1 MNIISEYFDNSF
13 ELKSEVINTL
23 LIENRELFI
32 SFIKQ
37 LHIEMSTEEGKIILQ
52 DELKELSFK
61 KYAELIIDPFTI
73 DPNNAKNLKKLYE
86 RIIESSSNDEIYEKR
101 IVFENIL
108 KDYLEE
114 IVFLSDYELIYD
126 SLDYQSIFKA
136 VNLHID
142 TEVNNLTSMII
153 DYMRISSDLSGT
165 KLFIFVNLDSFLTDA
180 DLIELQN
187 FICYNNITVFC
198 LQNQLKRELIK
209 NENLRIIDEDLCEI

>member
-13 ELKSEVINTL
+13 ELKSKVINTL
-23 LIENRELFI
+23 VIENRELFI

-52 DELKELSFK
+52 DDLKELGFK
-61 KYAELIIDPFTI
+61 KYAELIIDPFTL

-86 RIIESSSNDEIYEKR
+86 KIIDNSSNEEIYEKR
-101 IVFENIL
+101 LVFENVL
-108 KDYLEE
+108 KDYIEE
-114 IVFLSDYELIYD
+114 IVFSSDYELIYD
-126 SLDYQSIFKA
+126 GLDYQNIFKA

-142 TEVNNLTSMII
+142 TEANNLISMII

-165 KLFIFVNLDSFLTDA
+165 KLFIFLNLDNFLTDV

>member
-37 LHIEMSTEEGKIILQ
+37 LYNEMLTEEGKIILQ
-52 DELKELSFK
+52 DDLKEISFK
-61 KYAELIIDPFTI
+61 KYAELIIDPFAL

-86 RIIESSSNDEIYEKR
+86 KIIENSSNEEIYEKKL
-101 IVFENIL
+101 VFENAL
-108 KDYLEE
+108 KDYVEE

-126 SLDYQSIFKA
+126 NLDYQNIFKA

-142 TEVNNLTSMII
+142 TETKNLASMII
-153 DYMRISSDLSGT
+153 DYMRISSDLTGT
-165 KLFIFVNLDSFLTDA
+165 KLFIFVNLDNFLTDA

-187 FICYNNITVFC
+187 FICYNNIIVFC
-198 LQNQLKRELIK
+198 LQNQLNRKLIE

>member
-13 ELKSEVINTL
+13 ELKSKVINTL

-52 DELKELSFK
+52 DDLKELGFK
-61 KYAELIIDPFTI
+61 KYAELIIDPFTL

-86 RIIESSSNDEIYEKR
+86 KIIDNSSNEEIYEKR
-101 IVFENIL
+101 LVFENVL
-108 KDYLEE
+108 KDYIEE
-114 IVFLSDYELIYD
+114 IVFSSDYELIYD
-126 SLDYQSIFKA
+126 GLDYQNIFKA

-142 TEVNNLTSMII
+142 TEANNLISMII

-165 KLFIFVNLDSFLTDA
+165 KLFIFLNLDNFLTDV

>member
-1 MNIISEYFDNSF
+1 MNIISEYLETSF
-13 ELKSEVINTL
+13 ELKNDVVNTL
-23 LIENRELFI
+23 VIENRELFI

-37 LHIEMSTEEGKIILQ
+37 LYIEMSTEEGKIILQ
-52 DELKELSFK
+52 DELKELSFN
-61 KYAELIIDPFTI
+61 KYAELIIDPFAI

-86 RIIESSSNDEIYEKR
+86 RIIKNSSNEEIYEKR
-101 IVFENIL
+101 LVFENIL
-108 KDYLEE
+108 KDYVEE

-126 SLDYQSIFKA
+126 NLDYQNIFKA

-142 TEVNNLTSMII
+142 TETKNLASMII

-165 KLFIFVNLDSFLTDA
+165 KLFIFVNLDNFLTDE

-187 FICYNNITVFC
+187 FISYNNIIVFC
-198 LQNQLKRELIK
+198 LQNQLNRKLIE

>member
-37 LHIEMSTEEGKIILQ
+37 LYIEMSTEEGKIILQ
-52 DELKELSFK
+52 DDLKEISFK
-61 KYAELIIDPFTI
+61 KYAELIIDPFAL

-86 RIIESSSNDEIYEKR
+86 KIIDNSSNEEIYEKR
-101 IVFENIL
+101 LVFENVL
-108 KDYLEE
+108 KDYIEE
-114 IVFLSDYELIYD
+114 IAFSSDYELIYD
-126 SLDYQSIFKA
+126 GLDYQNIFKA
-136 VNLHID
+136 VNLRID
-142 TEVNNLTSMII
+142 TEVNNLTSLII
-153 DYMRISSDLSGT
+153 DYMKISSDLTGT
-165 KLFIFVNLDSFLTDA
+165 KLFIFVNLDNFLTDA

-187 FICYNNITVFC
+187 FICYNNIIVFC
-198 LQNQLKRELIK
+198 LQNQLNRKLIE

>member
-37 LHIEMSTEEGKIILQ
+37 LYIEMSTEEGKIILQ
-52 DELKELSFK
+52 DDLKEISFK
-61 KYAELIIDPFTI
+61 KYAELIIDPFAL

-86 RIIESSSNDEIYEKR
+86 KIIDNSSNEEIYEKR
-101 IVFENIL
+101 LVFENAL
-108 KDYLEE
+108 KDYVEE

-126 SLDYQSIFKA
+126 NLDYQNIFKA

-142 TEVNNLTSMII
+142 TETKNLASVII
-153 DYMRISSDLSGT
+153 DYMRISSDLSGA
-165 KLFIFVNLDSFLTDA
+165 KLFIFVNLDNFLTDA

-187 FICYNNITVFC
+187 FICYNNIIVFC
-198 LQNQLKRELIK
+198 LQNQLKRKLIE

>member
-13 ELKSEVINTL
+13 ELKSKVINTL

-52 DELKELSFK
+52 DDLKELGFK
-61 KYAELIIDPFTI
+61 KYAELIIDPFTL

-86 RIIESSSNDEIYEKR
+86 KIIDNSSNEEIYEKR
-101 IVFENIL
+101 LVFENVL
-108 KDYLEE
+108 KDYIEE
-114 IVFLSDYELIYD
+114 IVFSSDYELIYD
-126 SLDYQSIFKA
+126 GLDYQNIFKA

-165 KLFIFVNLDSFLTDA
+165 KLFIFVNLDNFLTDA

-198 LQNQLKRELIK
+198 LQNQLKRKLIE

>member
-23 LIENRELFI
+23 VIENRELFI

-52 DELKELSFK
+52 DDLKEISFK
-61 KYAELIIDPFTI
+61 KYAELIIDPFTLN
-73 DPNNAKNLKKLYE
+73 PNNAKNLKKLYE
-86 RIIESSSNDEIYEKR
+86 KIIENSSNEEIYEKR
-101 IVFENIL
+101 LVFENVL
-108 KDYLEE
+108 KDYIEE
-114 IVFLSDYELIYD
+114 IVFSSDYELIYD
-126 SLDYQSIFKA
+126 SLDYQNIFKA
-136 VNLHID
+136 VNLHIN
-142 TEVNNLTSMII
+142 TEANNLTSMII

-165 KLFIFVNLDSFLTDA
+165 KLFIFVNLDNFLTDA

-187 FICYNNITVFC
+187 FICYNNIIVFC

>member
-52 DELKELSFK
+52 DDLKELSFK
-61 KYAELIIDPFTI
+61 KYAELIIDPFTL
-73 DPNNAKNLKKLYE
+73 DPNNAKILKKLYE
-86 RIIESSSNDEIYEKR
+86 KIIDNSSNEELYEKR
-101 IVFENIL
+101 LVFENIL
-108 KDYLEE
+108 KDYIEE
-114 IVFLSDYELIYD
+114 IVFLSDYELLYD
-126 SLDYQSIFKA
+126 SLDYQNIFKA
-136 VNLHID
+136 VNLHIN
-142 TEVNNLTSMII
+142 TEANNLTSMII
-153 DYMRISSDLSGT
+153 DYMRISSDLTGT
-165 KLFIFVNLDSFLTDA
+165 KLFIFVNLDNFLTDA

>member
-37 LHIEMSTEEGKIILQ
+37 LYNEMLTEEGKIILQ
-52 DELKELSFK
+52 DDLKEISFK
-61 KYAELIIDPFTI
+61 KYAELIIDPFAL
-73 DPNNAKNLKKLYE
+73 DPNNAKNLKKIYE
-86 RIIESSSNDEIYEKR
+86 KIIENSSNEEIYEKKL
-101 IVFENIL
+101 VFENAL
-108 KDYLEE
+108 KDYVEE

-126 SLDYQSIFKA
+126 NLDYQNIFKA

-142 TEVNNLTSMII
+142 TETKNLASMII
-153 DYMRISSDLSGT
+153 DYMRISSDLTGT
-165 KLFIFVNLDSFLTDA
+165 KLFIFVNLDNFLTDA

-187 FICYNNITVFC
+187 FICYNNIIVFC
-198 LQNQLKRELIK
+198 LQNQLNRKLIE

>member
-13 ELKSEVINTL
+13 ELKNDVVNTL
-23 LIENRELFI
+23 VIENRELFI

-37 LHIEMSTEEGKIILQ
+37 LNIEMSTEEGKIILQ

-61 KYAELIIDPFTI
+61 KYAELIIDPFVI

-86 RIIESSSNDEIYEKR
+86 KIIDNSSNEEIYEKR
-101 IVFENIL
+101 LVFENAL
-108 KDYLEE
+108 KDYVEE

-126 SLDYQSIFKA
+126 NLDYQNIFKA

-142 TEVNNLTSMII
+142 TETKNLASMII

-165 KLFIFVNLDSFLTDA
+165 KLFIFVNLDNFLTDA

-187 FICYNNITVFC
+187 FICYNNIIVFC
-198 LQNQLKRELIK
+198 LQNQLKRKLIE

>member
-23 LIENRELFI
+23 VIENRELFI

-37 LHIEMSTEEGKIILQ
+37 LHIEMSTEEDKIILQ
-52 DELKELSFK
+52 DDLIELSFK
-61 KYAELIIDPFTI
+61 KYAELIIDPFTL

-86 RIIESSSNDEIYEKR
+86 KIIDNSSNEELYEKR
-101 IVFENIL
+101 LVFENIL
-108 KDYLEE
+108 KDYIEE

-126 SLDYQSIFKA
+126 SLAYQNIFKA
-136 VNLHID
+136 VNLHIN
-142 TEVNNLTSMII
+142 TEANNLTSMII
-153 DYMRISSDLSGT
+153 DYIRISSDLTGT
-165 KLFIFVNLDSFLTDA
+165 KLFIFVNLDNFLTDA

-187 FICYNNITVFC
+187 FICYNNIIVFC

>member
-1 MNIISEYFDNSF
+1 MNIISEYLETSF
-13 ELKSEVINTL
+13 ELKNDVVNTL
-23 LIENRELFI
+23 VIENRELFI

-37 LHIEMSTEEGKIILQ
+37 LYIEMSTEEGKIILQ
-52 DELKELSFK
+52 DDLKEVSFN
-61 KYAELIIDPFTI
+61 KYAELIIDPFAI

-86 RIIESSSNDEIYEKR
+86 KIIENSSNEEIYEKKL
-101 IVFENIL
+101 VFENAL
-108 KDYLEE
+108 KDYVEE

-126 SLDYQSIFKA
+126 NLDYQNIFKA

-142 TEVNNLTSMII
+142 TETKNLASMII

-165 KLFIFVNLDSFLTDA
+165 KLFIFVNLDNFLTDA

-187 FICYNNITVFC
+187 FICYNNIIVFC
-198 LQNQLKRELIK
+198 LQNQLKRKLIE

>member
-13 ELKSEVINTL
+13 ELKSEAINTL

-52 DELKELSFK
+52 DDLKELSFK
-61 KYAELIIDPFTI
+61 KYAELIIDPFTL

-86 RIIESSSNDEIYEKR
+86 KIIDNSSNEELYEKR
-101 IVFENIL
+101 LVFENVL
-108 KDYLEE
+108 KDYIEE
-114 IVFLSDYELIYD
+114 IVFSSDYELIYD
-126 SLDYQSIFKA
+126 SLDYQNIFKA

-142 TEVNNLTSMII
+142 TETKNLASMII

-165 KLFIFVNLDSFLTDA
+165 KLFIFVNLDNFLTDE

-187 FICYNNITVFC
+187 FISYNNIIVFC
-198 LQNQLKRELIK
+198 LQNQLKRKLVE

>member
-37 LHIEMSTEEGKIILQ
+37 LYNEMLTEEGKIILQ
-52 DELKELSFK
+52 DDLKEISFK
-61 KYAELIIDPFTI
+61 KYAELIIDPFAL

-86 RIIESSSNDEIYEKR
+86 KIIENSSNEEIYEKKL
-101 IVFENIL
+101 VFENAL
-108 KDYLEE
+108 KDYVEE

-126 SLDYQSIFKA
+126 NIDYQNIFKA

-142 TEVNNLTSMII
+142 TETKNLASMII
-153 DYMRISSDLSGT
+153 DYMRTSSDLSGT
-165 KLFIFVNLDSFLTDA
+165 KLFIFVNLDNFLTDE

-187 FICYNNITVFC
+187 FISYNNIIVFC
-198 LQNQLKRELIK
+198 LQNQLNRKLIE

>member
-23 LIENRELFI
+23 VIENRELFI

-37 LHIEMSTEEGKIILQ
+37 LHIEMSTEEDKIILQ
-52 DELKELSFK
+52 DDLIELSFK
-61 KYAELIIDPFTI
+61 KYAELIIDPFTL

-86 RIIESSSNDEIYEKR
+86 KIIDNSSNEEIYEKR
-101 IVFENIL
+101 LVFENVL
-108 KDYLEE
+108 KDYIEE
-114 IVFLSDYELIYD
+114 IVFSSDYELIYD
-126 SLDYQSIFKA
+126 SLDYQNIFKA
-136 VNLHID
+136 VNLHIN
-142 TEVNNLTSMII
+142 TEANNLTSMII

-165 KLFIFVNLDSFLTDA
+165 KLFIFVNLDNFLTDA

-187 FICYNNITVFC
+187 FICYNNIIVFC

>member
-37 LHIEMSTEEGKIILQ
+37 LYIEMSTEESKIILQ

-61 KYAELIIDPFTI
+61 KYAELIIDPFAL

-86 RIIESSSNDEIYEKR
+86 KIIENSTNEEIYEKR
-101 IVFENIL
+101 LVFENAL
-108 KDYLEE
+108 KDYVEE

-126 SLDYQSIFKA
+126 NLDYQNVFKA

-142 TEVNNLTSMII
+142 TETKNLASMII
-153 DYMRISSDLSGT
+153 DYMRISSDLSGV
-165 KLFIFVNLDSFLTDA
+165 KLFIFVNLDNFLTDA

-187 FICYNNITVFC
+187 FICYNNIIVFC
-198 LQNQLKRELIK
+198 LQNQLKRKLIE